1 MDNDTFISV
10 TRSLHCRSADNG
22 EDPRSK
28 MSVHQIWDFIQ
39 KARNTN
45 VSMAKLALIKET
57 DRESGVKRGSVFLW
71 QRKLLSLYKQD
82 SSLSF
87 LGVRKLSMVSDSSH
101 HSTKDWLVSL
111 FYNGSANC
119 FAHAT
124 AQFVNSAKNLR
135 PGQFELLPEVERLA
149 ARREVERVATLKFLQ
164 AVSSQC
170 FKIARL
176 QMSDFQPHSQ
186 LLCMLAPLKP
196 GDQAS
201 VRGGEFQI
209 IRADDPATVHSMSFD
224 AESAD
229 LIPMLHILM
238 DQGPIGCAANAFSLD
253 QSLLVHYSYDKIHRL
268 HRDING
274 PLRGQLHKNVLLT
287 TFMWTIN
294 YKPFGSGGFFSEKQD
309 AFENFLACNNQARL
323 LQV

>member
-1 MDNDTFISV
+1 
-10 TRSLHCRSADNG
+10 
-22 EDPRSK
+22 
-28 MSVHQIWDFIQ
+28 
-39 KARNTN
+39 
-45 VSMAKLALIKET
+45 
-57 DRESGVKRGSVFLW
+57 
-71 QRKLLSLYKQD
+71 
-82 SSLSF
+82 
-87 LGVRKLSMVSDSSH
+87 MVSDSSH

-111 FYNGSANC
+111 FYNSSANC

-196 GDQAS
+196 GDQAF
-201 VRGGEFQI
+201 VRGEEFQI

-253 QSLLVHYSYDKIHRL
+253 QSLLIHYSYDKIHRL
-268 HRDING
+268 HRDIKG

>member
-1 MDNDTFISV
+1 M
-10 TRSLHCRSADNG
+10 SL
-22 EDPRSK
+22 
-28 MSVHQIWDFIQ
+28 HQIWDFIQ

-111 FYNGSANC
+111 FYNSSANC

-149 ARREVERVATLKFLQ
+149 ARREVEESCHPQVSPGCQQSVLQDCQAANVRFPATLS
-164 AVSSQC
+164 AVVHVGPVE
-170 FKIARL
+170 AGR
-176 QMSDFQPHSQ
+176 
-186 LLCMLAPLKP
+186 P
-196 GDQAS
+196 GICS
-201 VRGGEFQI
+201 
-209 IRADDPATVHSMSFD
+209 
-224 AESAD
+224 
-229 LIPMLHILM
+229 
-238 DQGPIGCAANAFSLD
+238 
-253 QSLLVHYSYDKIHRL
+253 
-268 HRDING
+268 
-274 PLRGQLHKNVLLT
+274 
-287 TFMWTIN
+287 W
-294 YKPFGSGGFFSEKQD
+294 
-309 AFENFLACNNQARL
+309 
-323 LQV
+323 